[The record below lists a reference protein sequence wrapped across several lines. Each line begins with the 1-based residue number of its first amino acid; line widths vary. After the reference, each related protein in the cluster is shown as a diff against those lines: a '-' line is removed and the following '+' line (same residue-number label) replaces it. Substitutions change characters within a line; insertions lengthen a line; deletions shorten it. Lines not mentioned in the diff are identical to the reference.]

1 VPGLTL
7 KAKNRMSGHGTLPSR
22 ADDVCWQLKH
32 YHHHH
37 VIQKAAYSQNATKQ
51 PDSRAMLEG
60 STIWWFA
67 AFLFLLGFSTLDII
81 VKSTSGP
88 ATPPVPTNRAVSE
101 QSERRKGL
109 PMPKVEYIS
118 SQNEIPAGQKY
129 VLVMYG
135 EEYAETRHPLGLTIT
150 VASTAGELSFLT
162 AVHTAKDIAKHA
174 GISEVF
180 VCTSMIRGPNPTPSG
195 MFTYVPA
202 HDELS
207 SNVVGLDVYNKDKQ
221 NIGTIKD
228 IALDANGL
236 NGYIVS
242 VGKLLGMGEHYVVVR
257 PSAISFNAKDNK
269 WHATMSANADQL
281 KAAPEYKYS
290 SES

>member
-1 VPGLTL
+1 
-7 KAKNRMSGHGTLPSR
+7 
-22 ADDVCWQLKH
+22 
-32 YHHHH
+32 
-37 VIQKAAYSQNATKQ
+37 
-51 PDSRAMLEG
+51 
-60 STIWWFA
+60 
-67 AFLFLLGFSTLDII
+67 
-81 VKSTSGP
+81 
-88 ATPPVPTNRAVSE
+88 
-101 QSERRKGL
+101 
-109 PMPKVEYIS
+109 MPKVKVKYIS

-195 MFTYVPA
+195 MFTCVPA

-242 VGKLLGMGEHYVVVR
+242 VGEFLGMGEHYVVVR

-269 WHATMSANADQL
+269 WHATMNANADRL